1 MISGSATVGG
11 VVGSSSGVG
20 RSVGGNAV
28 VGGGI
33 DAGGSVGGAISSQG
47 VIYGGNGGN
56 NADME
61 RIKITVNAGQA
72 LGGQRV
78 VMVVGGDAFYY
89 DETTDASMGATIGMT
104 NAAASMGANVDV
116 VIEGKVSN
124 PGWGLTPG
132 NVYFIANNG
141 LISATPPASGVSLRV
156 GVALDADTLLF
167 KTDDEIFLN

>member
-1 MISGSATVGG
+1 MISSGATVG
-11 VVGSSSGVG
+11 VGIGASGAVG
-20 RSVGGNAV
+20 RSLSGNASVGGN
-28 VGGGI
+28 VGSGGT
-33 DAGGSVGGAISSQG
+33 VGASISSEG
-47 VIYGGNGGN
+47 EIYGGGSGN

-61 RIKITVNAGQA
+61 RIKINVNAGQA

-116 VIEGKVSN
+116 VIEGKVNS

-132 NVYFIANNG
+132 TVYFIASNG